1 MTKRKVYGFAIALI
15 IATSVCG
22 FGQTEKQIIAAED
35 KSLIED
41 PVWTI
46 KMFQRE
52 QGNWFSVES
61 NSLYVDFM
69 EEWAWTIRNIRYME
83 DEIVGESGAHGSV
96 VRINT
101 GSGLKD
107 YYYIGTS
114 HGHETVKNFSIF
126 VDGKEQQYN
135 SGAICS
141 GKKVIIRKESNLGPL
156 DHIMEITFP
165 VSGNYIIE
173 NHSYK
178 VVGDLNKGFNYL
190 FAFMHVLNKELDQ
203 WFAELDAGKEI
214 EGKMPNKYDG
224 RIAALESDI
233 KMLILYSQSMKKGV
247 TFVYPRIY
255 KGADKISTEMKPGTT
270 THFGN
275 SIVDRKNDNKFYFR
289 PEVKKMEYKA
299 GETFEYSIK
308 VIPFSAE
315 SDEWETLGKSL
326 AVFKQ

>member
-1 MTKRKVYGFAIALI
+1 MIKRKIYSFTIALI
-15 IATSVCG
+15 VTVFACS
-22 FGQTEKQIIAAED
+22 FGQTVKQSIPKED
-35 KSLIED
+35 NPKIED
-41 PVWTI
+41 PIWTI
-46 KMFQRE
+46 KMFQKE
-52 QGNWFSVES
+52 EGNWFSVES
-61 NSLYVDFM
+61 KTMYVDFM
-69 EEWAWTIRNIRYME
+69 EEWAWTIRNIRYMG

-96 VRINT
+96 VRMDT
-101 GSGLKD
+101 GLGPKD

-114 HGHETVKNFSIF
+114 HGHEIVKKFSIF

-178 VVGDLNKGFNYL
+178 VVGDLNKGFSFL
-190 FAFMHVLNKELDQ
+190 FTFMHVLNKEFDQ
-203 WFAELDAGKEI
+203 WLAELDAGKEI
-214 EGKMPNKYDG
+214 EGKIPNKCDS
-224 RIAALESDI
+224 RLALESDF

-247 TFVYPRIY
+247 TFVYPEIY
-255 KGADKISTEMKPGTT
+255 KGADKISAEMKLGTT

-275 SIVDRKNDNKFYFR
+275 SIVDRKDDNKLYFR
-289 PEVKKMEYKA
+289 PEVKEIGYKV
-299 GETFEYSIK
+299 GDTFDYSIK

-315 SDEWETLGKSL
+315 PDEWKIKGKNCN
-326 AVFKQ
+326 AK